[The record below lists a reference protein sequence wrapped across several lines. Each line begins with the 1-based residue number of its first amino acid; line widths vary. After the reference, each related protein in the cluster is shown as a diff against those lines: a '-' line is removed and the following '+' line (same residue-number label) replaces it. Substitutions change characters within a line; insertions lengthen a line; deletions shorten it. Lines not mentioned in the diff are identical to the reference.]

1 MSPNFRPIL
10 QMERSLHGITW
21 KDDLYWMESMKT
33 ARWNG
38 FLKEEQGLWKKVVSD
53 KKSMIRE
60 IGKTILAAS
69 HVSEEM
75 RFEVGDAVV
84 AHLGRTA
91 YLWKWIDSKQDP
103 SLVANIWASSSTA
116 WVIEEWG
123 EGKEEYVLC
132 CYKRGIKK
140 PVWTAHG
147 VGPYVAVVGGRCYTV
162 QVKNRLIYYRC
173 LSFDAETGAGRKI
186 EYEEKDSSYNLE
198 IIRGD
203 DCAFLSRQSGGKQ
216 DILEISGDSKT
227 QLEGISAASRR
238 FVLGDKAGE
247 YFVWMA
253 GKGWETS
260 QGLRRLGLWFP
271 SFVRAVPEELH
282 TARALLITRW
292 YGMRTL
298 WRLRKGATPISVWQ
312 GVGNIT
318 LDPFGGPWIRF
329 ITPAAQPLWWK
340 HTNGPHPSVNSPTH
354 NVVWR
359 STRSR
364 DGTMI
369 PFVMVLPK
377 RARAQGLFIP
387 AYSAYGLSSSFST
400 IRWTPLLKRGW
411 AICFAM
417 YRGGGDH
424 TPDWEDA
431 GRRAGRLSVLEDA
444 EAVVLAA
451 RKVVQMPA
459 ARTVIYGRSAGGL
472 WVGGLCARFPNG
484 DLFGGAYMEVP
495 YVDVLRTVTNRSL
508 PLTDLEMDEFGLP
521 EERLSDFA
529 SVLRWSPMETLGVEG
544 TPGIW
549 QIVRTGLN
557 DSQVFAYE
565 SAKWVVR
572 CRAGDS
578 GRPIYLA
585 INGDQGHF
593 VYGNTGLEQ
602 QAEDLA
608 VLLERAL

>member
-1 MSPNFRPIL
+1 
-10 QMERSLHGITW
+10 
-21 KDDLYWMESMKT
+21 MKT

-38 FLKEEQGLWKKVVSD
+38 FLKEEQTLWNKLVSD
-53 KKSMIRE
+53 KKPMIRE
-60 IGKTILAAS
+60 LGKTILAAS

-75 RFEVGDAVV
+75 RFEVGEARV
-84 AHLGRTA
+84 AHLGHSA
-91 YLWKWIDSKQDP
+91 YLWKWSASSASTASDDSKSGP
-103 SLVANIWASSSTA
+103 TLVANIWANSSTA

-173 LSFDAETGAGRKI
+173 LSFDAATGAGRKI

-198 IIRGD
+198 LMRGD
-203 DCAFLSRQSGGKQ
+203 DCVFLRRQSGPKQ
-216 DILEISGDSKT
+216 DILEISGSSSKT
-227 QLEGISAASRR
+227 YLEGISPASRR
-238 FVLGDKAGE
+238 FVLGDRAGE
-247 YFVWMA
+247 YFVWTST
-253 GKGWETS
+253 KGWETS
-260 QGLRRLGLWFP
+260 EGLRRLGLWFP
-271 SFVRAVPEELH
+271 SFVRAVPESLY
-282 TARALLITRW
+282 TDRALLITRW

-298 WRLRKGATPISVWQ
+298 WRLRKGAAPISLWQ
-312 GVGNIT
+312 GIGNIMV
-318 LDPFGGPWIRF
+318 DPFGGPWIRF
-329 ITPAAQPLWWK
+329 IRPAAQPLWWR
-340 HTNGPHPSVNSPTH
+340 HTGGPPHPSVHSPTH
-354 NVVWR
+354 NVTWR

-364 DGTMI
+364 DGTLI

-411 AICFAM
+411 AICFPM

-451 RKVVQMPA
+451 RKVVHMPA

-472 WVGGLCARFPNG
+472 WAGGLCARFPNG

-549 QIVRTGLN
+549 QIIRTGLN

-572 CRAGDS
+572 CRAGQS
-578 GRPIYLA
+578 GRPIHLA

-608 VLLERAL
+608 VLLEGVL

>member
-1 MSPNFRPIL
+1 MPTNFRPIL

-21 KDDLYWMESMKT
+21 KDDLYWMESMKS
-33 ARWNG
+33 ARWNK
-38 FLKEEQGLWKKVVSD
+38 FLKDEHDHWKALVSD
-53 KKSMIRE
+53 KKSVISEM
-60 IGKTILAAS
+60 GKTILAAS

-75 RFEVGDAVV
+75 RFGVGNVLV
-84 AHLGRTA
+84 AHLGHTA
-91 YLWKWIDSKQDP
+91 YLWKWADSKG
-103 SLVANIWASSSTA
+103 SGSIVANIWVSSSTV

-132 CYKRGIKK
+132 CYKHGNKN

-147 VGPYVAVVGGRCYTV
+147 VGPYVAVVGDRCYTV
-162 QVKNRLIYYRC
+162 QVKNRLVYYRC
-173 LSFDAETGAGRKI
+173 LSFDAATGAGRKI
-186 EYEEKDSSYNLE
+186 EYEEKDSAYNLE

-203 DCAFLSRQSGGKQ
+203 DCAFLRRQSGPKQ
-216 DILEISGDSKT
+216 DILEISGDSVKS
-227 QLEGISAASRR
+227 QLEGISPASRR
-238 FVLGDKAGE
+238 FVLGDRSGE
-247 YFVWMA
+247 YFVWTSA
-253 GKGWETS
+253 KGWETS
-260 QGLRRLGLWFP
+260 QGLRRLGFWFP
-271 SFVRAVPEELH
+271 SFVRAVPEALY
-282 TARALLITRW
+282 TGRALLITRW
-292 YGMRTL
+292 YGIRTL
-298 WRLRKGATPISVWQ
+298 WRLRKGAAPIIIWQ
-312 GVGNIT
+312 GIGNIMV
-318 LDPFGGPWIRF
+318 DPFGGPWIRF
-329 ITPAAQPLWWK
+329 LTPAAQPLWWK
-340 HTNGPHPSVNSPTH
+340 HTGHVPPSVNSPTH
-354 NVVWR
+354 NITWR

-369 PFVMVLPK
+369 AFVMVLPK
-377 RARAQGLFIP
+377 RRRAQGLFIP

-424 TPDWEDA
+424 TPEWEDA

-451 RKVVQMPA
+451 RKMLNMPA

-495 YVDVLRTVTNRSL
+495 YVDVLRTVTNRTL

-529 SVLRWSPMETLGVEG
+529 SVLRWSPMQTLGVEG
-544 TPGIW
+544 TPGIL

-565 SAKWVVR
+565 SAKW
-572 CRAGDS
+572 
-578 GRPIYLA
+578 I
-585 INGDQGHF
+585 
-593 VYGNTGLEQ
+593 
-602 QAEDLA
+602 
-608 VLLERAL
+608 VLSLIHI

>member
-1 MSPNFRPIL
+1 
-10 QMERSLHGITW
+10 
-21 KDDLYWMESMKT
+21 MKS
-33 ARWNG
+33 ARWSG
-38 FLKEEQGLWKKVVSD
+38 FLKEEQSRWTALVSD
-53 KKSMIRE
+53 KKSIIRE
-60 IGKTILAAS
+60 MGKTILAAS

-75 RFEVGDAVV
+75 RFGVGNVRV
-84 AHLGRTA
+84 AHLGHTA
-91 YLWKWIDSKQDP
+91 YLWKWTASTGSNDSG
-103 SLVANIWASSSTA
+103 SLVANIWANSSTV

-132 CYKRGIKK
+132 CYKDGKKK

-186 EYEEKDSSYNLE
+186 EYEEKDSGYNLE

-203 DCAFLSRQSGGKQ
+203 DCIFLRRQSGPKQ
-216 DILEISGDSKT
+216 DILEISGHSKKY
-227 QLEGISAASRR
+227 LEGISASSRR
-238 FVLGDKAGE
+238 FLMGDRAGE
-247 YFVWMA
+247 YLVWT
-253 GKGWETS
+253 GEQSSKGWEVS
-260 QGLRRLGLWFP
+260 EGLRRLGLWFP
-271 SFVRAVPEELH
+271 SFVRAVPEALY
-282 TARALLITRW
+282 TGRGLLITRW

-298 WRLRKGATPISVWQ
+298 WRLRKGATPISIWQ
-312 GVGNIT
+312 GIGNIMV
-318 LDPFGGPWIRF
+318 DPFGGPWIRF
-329 ITPAAQPLWWK
+329 LTPAAQPLWWR
-340 HTNGPHPSVNSPTH
+340 HIGHVPPSVNSPTH
-354 NVVWR
+354 NVTWR

-377 RARAQGLFIP
+377 RSRAQGLFIP

-424 TPDWEDA
+424 TPEWEDA
-431 GRRAGRLSVLEDA
+431 GRRAGRCSVLEDA

-451 RKVVQMPA
+451 RKVVHMPA

-472 WVGGLCARFPNG
+472 GVGGLCTRFPNG

-565 SAKWVVR
+565 SAKWLVR

-578 GRPIYLA
+578 GRPIHLA

-608 VLLERAL
+608 VLLERVLERPL